1 LRVCNANVLKTTP
14 FYKEFN
20 WDDLI
25 DFRLKPPY
33 IPKELREWSNN
44 LANLNNP
51 FEEII
56 HVLS

>member
-1 LRVCNANVLKTTP
+1 VLKTTP